1 MKVAGSAMIGVE
13 RHRVWDALQDPA
25 VLVRTIPGCERLEE
39 TGPDTYRMTVTAGVA
54 SIKGVYQGEV
64 SLAEPSEPESFVL
77 RARGQGAPGTV
88 EATVL
93 VRLSEVDEG
102 TRVDYD
108 ADAVIGGMIGG
119 VGQRMLGS
127 VAKRT
132 AGEFFAAVE
141 DHLRAPEDGYAVR
154 GGVPAAGEAGQ
165 GAATDRGVGQG
176 AAVRS
181 GAGQGAVV
189 RSGAGQGAVVE
200 GEAERGMGVDELA
213 ARRAAVAR
221 AAGEAAGAEGR
232 RAPAVY
238 ERPSAVYERPP
249 RSHTETR
256 PWVMLA
262 SFGMGAGIALTG
274 VAVGWLLGRAGRR
287 PRP

>member
-1 MKVAGSAMIGVE
+1 MIGVE

-165 GAATDRGVGQG
+165 GAAADR
-176 AAVRS
+176 
-181 GAGQGAVV
+181 GAGQGVVV
-189 RSGAGQGAVVE
+189 RSGAEQGAVVE
-200 GEAERGMGVDELA
+200 GEAERGVGVDELA
-213 ARRAAVAR
+213 ARRAAAAR
-221 AAGEAAGAEGR
+221 AAGEAAGAEAR

-274 VAVGWLLGRAGRR
+274 VAVGWLLGRTGRR